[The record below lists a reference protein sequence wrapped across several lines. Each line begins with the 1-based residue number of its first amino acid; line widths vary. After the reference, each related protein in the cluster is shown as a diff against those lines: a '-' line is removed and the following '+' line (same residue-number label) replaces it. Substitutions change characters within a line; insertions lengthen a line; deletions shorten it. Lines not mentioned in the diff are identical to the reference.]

1 MASDA
6 GIYALSG
13 KPTIALQDPNT
24 VMRDAAATQG
34 AVLQVQNALAGK
46 ARGELMQQAIDP
58 ATGQYSPTKFNQLAV
73 SDPRVAMAMPQAV
86 QQSQELMT
94 NQNDLATKQA
104 NYMSSALGAVL
115 KAPDDQMHDT
125 AIAAMNQAVAQGLIK
140 PEDAVRQ
147 SMLLSDD
154 PVKLRQQL
162 TQAQL
167 RLMPPG
173 AQRDAIYGTP
183 GTLNTG
189 GAAQSGVVAP
199 VDSATPGAFH
209 PTASQS
215 MTMSPGDVNT
225 PVKIGTDA
233 QGRDIMGTK
242 GQFVNR
248 ATASD
253 PAAGGGSALG
263 NGRFPDALRNPNRQP
278 APNAAPAGGGQG
290 GAAAPGMAPAPGAA
304 PAPAATAGIP
314 NAAPG
319 GGLAMGTGIAQQAAL
334 TTRGADSAKTFQGIA
349 EQGVQARNQ
358 SSILGTML
366 ADTQN
371 FDSGQANWNNA
382 KTTFMRNAP
391 GLAAS
396 FGVKPEQVASLESF
410 DKFANQLASAQG
422 SGSDARLSV
431 AQNAN
436 PSSKMSKEGVD
447 LVLRQLQGN
456 ADYQQARARLAA
468 QHPDQA
474 NSAAFEATT
483 GAQLD
488 PRAFQVARMTTTQRQ
503 VYDRSLSPT
512 DRAQVRAAYNFAHNA
527 GLFTT
532 PSPFPAAAPAAPPS
546 TAPRVII
553 APSAQQPA
561 PLPNGSTPRGY

>member
-6 GIYALSG
+6 GIYALAG

-24 VMRDAAATQG
+24 VMQNAATTANSVLANKLAQAQQVRG
-34 AVLQVQNALAGK
+34 A
-46 ARGELMQQAIDP
+46 LMQQAIDP
-58 ATGQYSPTKFNQLAV
+58 QTGQYSPAKFNQLAAQ
-73 SDPRVAMAMPQAV
+73 DPRVAAAMPEAV
-86 QQSQELMT
+86 QQSQGLMA
-94 NQNDLATKQA
+94 NQNDLATKQNA
-104 NYMSSALGAVL
+104 YMSSALGAVL
-115 KAPDDQMHDT
+115 KLPDSQLHYG
-125 AIAAMNQAVAQGLIK
+125 AASAMNEAVAQGLIK
-140 PEDAVRQ
+140 PEDAIRQ
-147 SMLLSDD
+147 SMQLSND
-154 PVKLRQQL
+154 PAQLRQQL
-162 TQAQL
+162 TQAQM
-167 RLMPPG
+167 RIMSPG
-173 AQRDAIYGTP
+173 AQRDATYGTP

-199 VDSATPGAFH
+199 VDSATPGAFQ

-215 MTMSPGDVNT
+215 MTMSPGDVNA

-242 GQFVNR
+242 GQFVRR

-253 PAAGGGSALG
+253 AGAGGNSSLG
-263 NGRFPDALRNPNRQP
+263 DGRFPDALRNPNRQP
-278 APNAAPAGGGQG
+278 APNAAPVAGGGGQG
-290 GAAAPGMAPAPGAA
+290 GTPAPGLA
-304 PAPAATAGIP
+304 PAPAAPAPIP

-319 GGLAMGTGIAQQAAL
+319 GGLAMGVGPAQQAAL
-334 TTRGADSAKTFQGIA
+334 TERGAASAKGFQDIA
-349 EQGVQARNQ
+349 DQGVQARGQ
-358 SSILGTML
+358 SATLGTML

-371 FDSGQANWNNA
+371 FDSGETFWNNL
-382 KTTFMRNAP
+382 KTKLMRQTP
-391 GLAAS
+391 GTAALM
-396 FGVKPEQVASLESF
+396 GIKPEQIASLESF

-474 NSAAFEATT
+474 DRAGFEAST

-488 PRAFQVARMTTTQRQ
+488 PRAFQVARMTTAQRQ
-503 VYDRSLSPT
+503 VYDKSLSPT
-512 DRAQVRAAYNFAHNA
+512 DRAQVRASYNFAHNA
-527 GLFTT
+527 GLFTA
-532 PSPFPAAAPAAPPS
+532 PSPTPVAPPAAANPTAPKVIISPQQPS
-546 TAPRVII
+546 TA
-553 APSAQQPA
+553 AT
-561 PLPNGSTPRGY
+561 GTTPRGY